1 MVFATNSKVR
11 DCDTWMCLDPVV
23 IPALEWYRMSL
34 WIKLEAEPPIMVSG
48 PDLAQSREGCRFHDD
63 IYTPIYGKM

>member
-1 MVFATNSKVR
+1 
-11 DCDTWMCLDPVV
+11 MCLDPVV
-23 IPALEWYRMSL
+23 IPTLEWYRMSL

-48 PDLAQSREGCRFHDD
+48 SDLAQSRESCRFHDD